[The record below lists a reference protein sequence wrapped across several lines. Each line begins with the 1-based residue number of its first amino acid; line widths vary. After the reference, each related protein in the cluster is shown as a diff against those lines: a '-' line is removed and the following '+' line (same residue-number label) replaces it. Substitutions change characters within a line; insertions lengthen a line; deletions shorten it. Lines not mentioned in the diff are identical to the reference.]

1 MEDLPLLAEVH
12 LHCGARRRPR
22 DEEGREGSALLGW
35 RGVSMGIW
43 EDSGFLGSFG
53 DEKGGI
59 LGVGEWKGFAV
70 LEAGIGWWV
79 VSVWRG

>member
-22 DEEGREGSALLGW
+22 DEEGREGNALLGW

-43 EDSGFLGSFG
+43 EESGFRGRFG
-53 DEKGGI
+53 NEKGWI
-59 LGVGEWKGFAV
+59 LGVGEWKEFAV
-70 LEAGIGWWV
+70 LEAGVG
-79 VSVWRG
+79 

>member
-22 DEEGREGSALLGW
+22 DEEGREESALLGW

-43 EDSGFLGSFG
+43 EESGFRGSFG

-59 LGVGEWKGFAV
+59 LGVEEWKAFAV
-70 LEAGIGWWV
+70 LEAGVGWWV
-79 VSVWRG
+79 V

>member
-1 MEDLPLLAEVH
+1 M
-12 LHCGARRRPR
+12 
-22 DEEGREGSALLGW
+22 LGW

-43 EDSGFLGSFG
+43 EESGFRGSFG

>member
-1 MEDLPLLAEVH
+1 M
-12 LHCGARRRPR
+12 
-22 DEEGREGSALLGW
+22 LGW

-43 EDSGFLGSFG
+43 EESGFLGSFG
-53 DEKGGI
+53 DENGGI

>member
-22 DEEGREGSALLGW
+22 DEEGREESALLGW

-43 EDSGFLGSFG
+43 EESGFRGCFG
-53 DEKGGI
+53 GEKGEI
-59 LGVGEWKGFAV
+59 LGVGEWKGFAG
-70 LEAGIGWWV
+70 LEAGVGWWMV
-79 VSVWRG
+79 